1 MRKAILTKVTACQR
15 KQVTWAFIIRRSG
28 EESKLKYSS
37 AKPSP
42 IFVLSAAGDLPL
54 FCRGG
59 REEYESEG
67 KEAYS

>member
-15 KQVTWAFIIRRSG
+15 KQVTCIIRRSG